1 MNALRIA
8 VVTAVLA
15 GASMC
20 AQTTQKGSHPPSEL
34 PESTSGPQGSHPA
47 RTGDRASSQTAY
59 GMQDYSP
66 LAAGGGYRRPHATF
80 WEFWWSRINPG
91 EFNYG
96 AWIEQRRRVFL
107 EQAGANRY
115 FWFSFWSLTALC
127 FLLLWLAKERMDRK
141 DVEWESAACLA
152 DLANYAEYCK
162 RHALEAIRQ
171 HNEHIETCNR
181 VIESGESG
189 GAYAGAA
196 DGGWKAEVEKLTAE
210 LAQKT
215 ADVVRLTAALD
226 QKTAIVNDLS
236 ARVDELARAQRAN
249 DAGGPSNLELVAR
262 VNRLTEEAQTLR
274 QENSRLKRE
283 RQNAGGGERVR

>member
-1 MNALRIA
+1 MNAFRIA
-8 VVTAVLA
+8 LAAAVLA
-15 GASMC
+15 GSMR
-20 AQTTQKGSHPPSEL
+20 AQTTEQGFHSGSEL
-34 PESTSGPQGSHPA
+34 AASPQSAQGA
-47 RTGDRASSQTAY
+47 RTVRTGDRASAQTAY
-59 GMQDYSP
+59 GMQSYSP
-66 LAAGGGYRRPHATF
+66 LAASGGYRHPHATF

-91 EFNYG
+91 GFNYG
-96 AWIEQRRRVFL
+96 RWIEHRRQVFL

-115 FWFSFWSLTALC
+115 FWFSFWSLAALC
-127 FLLLWLAKERMDRK
+127 FLVLWLAKERMDRK
-141 DVEWESAACLA
+141 DIEWEAAACLA

-162 RHALEAIRQ
+162 CHALEAIQQ

-189 GAYAGAA
+189 GAHAGGG

-215 ADVVRLTAALD
+215 ADVVRLTTALD

-262 VNRLTEEAQTLR
+262 VNRLTEEAQALR

-283 RQNAGGGERVR
+283 RQNAGSGDRVR